1 MNIVL
6 TRESNGKTDRVE
18 ITVPNCGDLSW
29 TFSTDG
35 VITKEDRYEGPDA
48 HGAARRWAD
57 HLCQTQG
64 YTEQQEP
71 ETPATCP
78 THPSVTDERGV
89 FAARLPVTPCESGAD
104 YLVWDDND
112 GGALCAFDCAMEAA
126 NYAAEILAED
136 DDCEMRIL
144 RQCHDHE
151 GQPDDGCPECGDEYD
166 EDEDEQDDDS
176 EDWG

>member
-6 TRESNGKTDRVE
+6 TRESNGKTDRVK
-18 ITVPNCGDLSW
+18 ITVPNPGDLLW

-35 VITKEDRYEGPDA
+35 VVTKEDRYEGPDA

-71 ETPATCP
+71 EAPVTCP
-78 THPSVTDERGV
+78 THPSVRDERGT
-89 FAARLPVTPCESGAD
+89 FAARLPVTPCESGTD

-112 GGALCAFDCAMEAA
+112 GGALCAFDCAMQAA
-126 NYAAEILAED
+126 NFAAGILAED

-144 RQCHDHE
+144 RECRNHP
-151 GQPDDGCPECGDEYD
+151 GQPDDGCRECFD
-166 EDEDEQDDDS
+166 EDELGDE
-176 EDWG
+176 EDEGF